1 MYCTCAYASVLSQTL
16 LFDTNLYS
24 FVSRLIY
31 CVWKMTTAH
40 RPTWKA
46 AVGKAQEGGWSSGG
60 ANSAMRSVLAAPSHT
75 KLKVRND
82 SSTIS
87 KQKELLLKRSLL
99 KLKQIEEKHSINRIG
114 LRTVDPKVEEE
125 GRLKLLTSTAEVDDS
140 ALQTK
145 YNDADDVGD
154 NDCGEGG
161 WSDVGDENEES
172 DLDRDNSD
180 DDDDDDDFEEDD
192 DSEDDEEALQRELT
206 KIRAERER
214 VKAKEE
220 SEVAAEENLRMEEA
234 ALVGNPL
241 LNSSSN
247 ADCMGSGKLKRRWND
262 DVVFRN
268 QAKGEPDLNRKRFIN
283 DTVRN
288 DFHKRFL
295 NKFIK

>member
-1 MYCTCAYASVLSQTL
+1 MG
-16 LFDTNLYS
+16 
-24 FVSRLIY
+24 
-31 CVWKMTTAH
+31 KMTTAH

-180 DDDDDDDFEEDD
+180 ED
-192 DSEDDEEALQRELT
+192 ALQRELT